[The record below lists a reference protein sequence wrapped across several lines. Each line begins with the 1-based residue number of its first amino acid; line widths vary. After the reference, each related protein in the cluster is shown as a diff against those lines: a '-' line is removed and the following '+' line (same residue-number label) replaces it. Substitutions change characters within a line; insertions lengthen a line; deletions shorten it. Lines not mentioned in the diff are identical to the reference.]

1 MSQGHGVVAQD
12 SWKLKGVAQDWGQAW
27 CVDSGQVALARP
39 SERRCL
45 RLSLNVREGSGTR
58 FAQEVCSSLLFFCRR
73 GQVPVGPMP
82 SHGALVPPGLGM
94 RRQHKAGSVWFS
106 PDLIGAWPN

>member
-27 CVDSGQVALARP
+27 CVDSGQVALARA

-58 FAQEVCSSLLFFCRR
+58 FAQEVYSLS
-73 GQVPVGPMP
+73 VPFAEEDKCLSGPMP

-94 RRQHKAGSVWFS
+94 RRQHKAGSV
-106 PDLIGAWPN
+106 

>member
-1 MSQGHGVVAQD
+1 MDESGPWVGGPGSGWMSQGHGVVARD
-12 SWKLKGVAQDWGQAW
+12 SWKLKGVTQDWGQAW

-58 FAQEVCSSLLFFCRR
+58 FAQEVCSL
-73 GQVPVGPMP
+73 
-82 SHGALVPPGLGM
+82 
-94 RRQHKAGSVWFS
+94 
-106 PDLIGAWPN
+106 